1 MVAQLTQHAARLC
14 MGKPRQGQCSAHPSQ
29 NRAALAQTLSH
40 HYTCITSSFHTPFGS
55 EGTCKGLLVQPPAIN
70 KDILNYIM
78 QLRAPSNLTMDV
90 STYGPLTTSLGNLI
104 RCFPILIIKS
114 FFLVSSEPLNLPHN
128 KPHELEETLKTVLK
142 YRDGDVTQEEGGSE
156 GNGL

>member
-1 MVAQLTQHAARLC
+1 MQQGCAWGSQGRGNVLPILPKTELRLLRHSAITIHASPL
-14 MGKPRQGQCSAHPSQ
+14 P
-29 NRAALAQTLSH
+29 
-40 HYTCITSSFHTPFGS
+40 HTPFGS

-114 FFLVSSEPLNLPHN
+114 FFLVSFESLNLPHN